1 MDLVRPNTQEEVT
14 SMKCSQCGTEMT
26 VELTDVPAGW
36 KQYDLLIRGVRTH
49 ACKACG
55 HEVLEPQD
63 ARMVQELSRALSEM
77 TEKPEILDVS
87 RVADLLRVSIQT
99 VYNQVKAGKL
109 PAVKIGREWRF
120 TRSAVM
126 QMLTKTADA
135 SPNIAREAATTVYG
149 APEDAAD
156 AGTRPNAA
164 EPTDPTA

>member
-1 MDLVRPNTQEEVT
+1 
-14 SMKCSQCGTEMT
+14 
-26 VELTDVPAGW
+26 
-36 KQYDLLIRGVRTH
+36 
-49 ACKACG
+49 
-55 HEVLEPQD
+55 VLEPQD

-87 RVADLLRVSIQT
+87 QVADLLRVSIQT

-109 PAVKIGREWRF
+109 PAIKIGREWRF